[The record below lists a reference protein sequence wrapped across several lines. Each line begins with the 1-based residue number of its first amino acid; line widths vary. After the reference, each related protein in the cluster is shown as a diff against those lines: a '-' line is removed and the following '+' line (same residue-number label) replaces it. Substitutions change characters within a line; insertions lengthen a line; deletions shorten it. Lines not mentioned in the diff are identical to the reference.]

1 MKRPFLLLTLWPALL
16 LFLLVAGCGKSG
28 GHCPSPNLDIAV
40 CDPGAGPFSLTID
53 NDFFPLEVGSQFVLE
68 DEGAT
73 SRVEISVLDETEEI
87 AGVTTRVVR
96 STEYEDGELIED
108 TRDYFAQAP
117 DGTVCYFGED
127 VDIYKGGEVTSH
139 KGSWRAGVNGNLPG
153 IQMPA
158 DPAVGMVFRQEFAS
172 GVAEDIAEVTALG
185 EQIDIPAGMFD
196 DTLSSKDC
204 NPLESGAK
212 DTKVY
217 IRGIG
222 LAIDED
228 AELLP
233 D

>member
-1 MKRPFLLLTLWPALL
+1 MKRLFLLLTLWPSLL
-16 LFLLVAGCGKSG
+16 LFLLVSGCGNSG

-53 NDFFPLEVGSQFVLE
+53 NGFFPLEVGSQFVLE
-68 DEGAT
+68 EEGAA

-96 STEYEDGELIED
+96 STEYEDGELVEI
-108 TRDYFAQAP
+108 TRDFFAQAP

-127 VDIYKGGEVTSH
+127 VDEYKNGEVVSNE
-139 KGSWRAGVNGNLPG
+139 GSWRAGEDDNLPG

-158 DPAVGMVFRQEFAS
+158 DPAVGMVFHQEFAP
-172 GVAEDIAEVTALG
+172 GTAEDIAEVTALG
-185 EQIDIPAGMFD
+185 EEIDIPAGIFD
-196 DTLSSKDC
+196 DTLTSKDC
-204 NPLESGAK
+204 NPLEGAAK

-217 IRGIG
+217 VRGIG